1 MPYKSERIPISGTVY
16 DKRRKL
22 SSEQI
27 QAIKILN
34 ERGYSQRKLATMFG
48 CSKRSV
54 QNILH
59 PQKRSKPKKRSTAY
73 WTEAKKQYRKR
84 KQELYSTGKINEN
97 KKRKY
102 RTSDK
107 PP

>member
-22 SSEQI
+22 SLEQVK
-27 QAIKILN
+27 AIKILN
-34 ERGYSQRKLATMFG
+34 EQGYSQRTLAAMFG

-59 PQKRSKPKKRSTAY
+59 PQKRTAPKKYPTAY
-73 WTEAKKQYRKR
+73 WTEVKRQYRKR
-84 KQELYSTGKINEN
+84 KQELYKAGEISEN
-97 KKRKY
+97 KKRKP
-102 RTSDK
+102 K
-107 PP
+107 Q

>member
-1 MPYKSERIPISGTVY
+1 MPYKSERIPIQGTVY
-16 DKRRKL
+16 DKRRTL
-22 SSEQI
+22 SLEQI
-27 QAIKILN
+27 RAIKILN
-34 ERGYSQRKLATMFG
+34 EQGYSQRKLAAMFG

-59 PQKRSKPKKRSTAY
+59 PQQRSKPKKRSTAY
-73 WTEAKKQYRKR
+73 WTEAKKQYRRR
-84 KQELYSTGKINEN
+84 KQELYQTGKINEN
-97 KKRKY
+97 RKRKH

>member
-1 MPYKSERIPISGTVY
+1 MPYKSERILIQGTVY

-84 KQELYSTGKINEN
+84 KQELYQTGKINEN
-97 KKRKY
+97 RKRKH